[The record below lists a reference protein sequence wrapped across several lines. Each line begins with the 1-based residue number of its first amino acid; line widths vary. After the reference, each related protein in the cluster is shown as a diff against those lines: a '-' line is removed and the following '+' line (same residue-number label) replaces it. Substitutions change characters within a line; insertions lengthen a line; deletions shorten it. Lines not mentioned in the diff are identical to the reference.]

1 MNQPTSSAES
11 MVRNSLRAGVF
22 TIILNRPEA
31 ANAIA
36 PEQRDLIIALLAQAS
51 ASADVRVV
59 VIQSTGKQFCSGAD
73 VSRIA
78 GGAAS
83 APVRHP
89 GDVTQIL
96 IEGAQRLIS
105 AVLDCRKP
113 VIAAVQGAA
122 AGLGAH
128 LAYASDLIVAGE
140 EASFIESFVL
150 RGLVVDAGGAY
161 LLARRIG
168 MQKAKELAFFGD
180 KLSARDALALG
191 LVNQV
196 VPASELGAA
205 VEALAARLAAAPTT
219 AVSLA
224 KRLLNRSLD
233 VDRASAFLEEAMSQE
248 INSATQDSKEGVSAF
263 VSRRPPNFTG
273 F

>member
-1 MNQPTSSAES
+1 MNQPSPTAET
-11 MVRNSLRAGVF
+11 MVLHSLFEGVF
-22 TIILNRPEA
+22 TITLNRPEA

-36 PEQRDLIIALLAQAS
+36 PEQRDLIIGLLAQAS
-51 ASADVRVV
+51 TSADVRVV
-59 VIQSTGKQFCSGAD
+59 VFQSTGKQFCSGAD

-78 GGAAS
+78 GGGAS
-83 APVRHP
+83 ASVRRP
-89 GDVTQIL
+89 GDVTQTL
-96 IEGAQRLIS
+96 LDGAQRLIA

-122 AGLGAH
+122 AGMGAH
-128 LAYASDLIVAGE
+128 LAYACDLIVASE
-140 EASFIESFVL
+140 DASFIESFVL

-161 LLARRIG
+161 LLPRRIG

-180 KLSARDALALG
+180 RLRAPDALALG

-196 VPASELGAA
+196 VPGPELEVA
-205 VEALAARLAAAPTT
+205 VAALAARLAAAPTT

-263 VSRRPPNFTG
+263 VARRPPNFTG
-273 F
+273 Y

>member
-1 MNQPTSSAES
+1 
-11 MVRNSLRAGVF
+11 MVQSDLHSGVF
-22 TIILNRPEA
+22 TITLNRPEA

-59 VIQSTGKQFCSGAD
+59 VIQSTGKQFCGGAD

-96 IEGAQRLIS
+96 LEGAQRLIS

-128 LAYASDLIVAGE
+128 LAYACDLIVATGVRAGRAHATRAG
-140 EASFIESFVL
+140 AS
-150 RGLVVDAGGAY
+150 RGWRQQPDACGYRG
-161 LLARRIG
+161 
-168 MQKAKELAFFGD
+168 
-180 KLSARDALALG
+180 
-191 LVNQV
+191 
-196 VPASELGAA
+196 
-205 VEALAARLAAAPTT
+205 
-219 AVSLA
+219 
-224 KRLLNRSLD
+224 
-233 VDRASAFLEEAMSQE
+233 
-248 INSATQDSKEGVSAF
+248 
-263 VSRRPPNFTG
+263 
-273 F
+273 

>member
-1 MNQPTSSAES
+1 MNQPTPSAES
-11 MVRNSLRAGVF
+11 MVQSDLHSGVF
-22 TIILNRPEA
+22 TITLNRPEA

-59 VIQSTGKQFCSGAD
+59 VIQSTGKQFCGGAD

-78 GGAAS
+78 G

-96 IEGAQRLIS
+96 LEGAQRLIS

-128 LAYASDLIVAGE
+128 LAYACDLIVAAE
-140 EASFIESFVL
+140 EAGWACPCYACRSVT
-150 RGLVVDAGGAY
+150 RV
-161 LLARRIG
+161 
-168 MQKAKELAFFGD
+168 
-180 KLSARDALALG
+180 
-191 LVNQV
+191 
-196 VPASELGAA
+196 AA
-205 VEALAARLAAAPTT
+205 T
-219 AVSLA
+219 A
-224 KRLLNRSLD
+224 
-233 VDRASAFLEEAMSQE
+233 
-248 INSATQDSKEGVSAF
+248 
-263 VSRRPPNFTG
+263 
-273 F
+273 